1 MNIID
6 IGFLLLQLYF
16 MKVMFPQHIK
26 KWFFSWVAF
35 SIMWFSISFIQLI
48 ILAIW
53 IVFALWVFSTF
64 SNSNAKW
71 VGGIFAVIIFIIFA
85 FIAFFKQS
93 ELNILAFVAKKIKD
107 SFLDVSK
114 KFQMNYT
121 KIDPTEVIISKSKQ
135 EKWKQRIEIKEW
147 LDMSKVS
154 NIEKWWILW

>member
-1 MNIID
+1 M
-6 IGFLLLQLYF
+6 LYF

-26 KWFFSWVAF
+26 KGFFSGVAF

-48 ILAIW
+48 ILAIG

-64 SNSNAKW
+64 NNSNAKW
-71 VGGIFAVIIFIIFA
+71 VGLTFATIIFIIFV

-93 ELNILAFVAKKIKD
+93 ELNILAFIAKKIKD
-107 SFLDVSK
+107 NFLDVTK

-121 KIDPTEVIISKSKQ
+121 KIDPTEIIISKSKQ
-135 EKWKQRIEIKEW
+135 EKWKQKIEIKEW

-154 NIEKWWILW
+154 DIEKWWIFWW